1 MKRIFALLLCFSMV
15 LSMICTISYAKEFP
29 DVDSSHWAIEYI
41 SKLSD
46 EGVIN
51 GYDDGTYRP
60 EGTVKR
66 SEFLKLVM
74 AAVWP
79 SYLDLEEVPAPFD
92 HWAAPY
98 VGLAE
103 IDGVL
108 EKGEYTLENIE
119 EPITRIEMAKIIAKA
134 DMYEKY
140 NSAQYGEQLGFL
152 DIGELDTEDRLL
164 LTHAYVSGLIKGY
177 DNGTFKPNKTM
188 TRAEAATMIYRF
200 TAK

>member
-66 SEFLKLVM
+66 SEFLKLV
-74 AAVWP
+74 
-79 SYLDLEEVPAPFD
+79 
-92 HWAAPY
+92 
-98 VGLAE
+98 
-103 IDGVL
+103 I
-108 EKGEYTLENIE
+108 
-119 EPITRIEMAKIIAKA
+119 KIRK
-134 DMYEKY
+134 
-140 NSAQYGEQLGFL
+140 LFL
-152 DIGELDTEDRLL
+152 
-164 LTHAYVSGLIKGY
+164 
-177 DNGTFKPNKTM
+177 
-188 TRAEAATMIYRF
+188 
-200 TAK
+200 